1 MYMGE
6 TEEYKKELAML
17 IEEVLKQR
25 ILGMKNSV
33 GVYVTVAFPKL
44 LYVLE
49 EDNIRE
55 GTKYWYLTELAAK
68 CTAKRMV
75 PDYISEK
82 VMKDLKLAKGQ
93 TKGNGSV
100 YGCMGCRSFL
110 TPDRSGNGWNNI
122 AKALDY
128 DRKPK
133 YWGRFNVGVCTINLV
148 DAALSAIKESDSKD
162 QKEIEKHFW
171 KLMDERT
178 ELCHTVQKIR
188 AERLS
193 ATKAE
198 VAPILWMHGALARL
212 DKDETLDRL
221 VHNGYATSS
230 LGYAGLYECVKAIT
244 GESHTHPNGKEF
256 ASKVMQYLNDQCNKW
271 KQAENIDYSLYGSP
285 IESTTFKF
293 AKCLQKRFGKIEGIT
308 DRSFITNSCHV
319 PVFEK
324 INAFDK
330 ISLEGEFQALS
341 PGGCIVY
348 VESAD
353 MHDNIPALEKV
364 MQHIYQNTMYAE
376 INCKSDYCQECGYDG
391 EIELKYDAENDKHYY
406 QCPNCGNLDTDKM
419 NIARRVCG
427 YISTTVPNEGRLSD
441 IANRYVHLDDHDI
454 EE

>member
-1 MYMGE
+1 M
-6 TEEYKKELAML
+6 
-17 IEEVLKQR
+17 
-25 ILGMKNSV
+25 
-33 GVYVTVAFPKL
+33 
-44 LYVLE
+44 
-49 EDNIRE
+49 
-55 GTKYWYLTELAAK
+55 
-68 CTAKRMV
+68 
-75 PDYISEK
+75 
-82 VMKDLKLAKGQ
+82 
-93 TKGNGSV
+93 
-100 YGCMGCRSFL
+100 
-110 TPDRSGNGWNNI
+110 
-122 AKALDY
+122 
-128 DRKPK
+128 
-133 YWGRFNVGVCTINLV
+133 GVCTINLV

-256 ASKVMQYLNDQCNKW
+256 ALKVMQYLNDQCNKW

-293 AKCLQKRFGKIEGIT
+293 ATCLQKRFGKIEGIT

-391 EIELKYDAENDKHYY
+391 EIELKYDAENDRHYY

-427 YISTTVPNEGRLSD
+427 
-441 IANRYVHLDDHDI
+441 
-454 EE
+454 